1 MTTTVSSA
9 SLKRQNRATRLLIG
23 AAVCLVAAAV
33 AVFVALHFSSSRR
46 DTPVTQSVSFDRRD
60 DWTAFGGTWEA
71 VDGVMRNNSDE
82 RGAKLMTGSYEWK
95 NYSVEADVQLLGQYG
110 DAGLI
115 LRARNEE
122 EGVDAYNGYFAGLR
136 DLDDSVILGRAD
148 FGWREYRSVPVKPRV
163 NAQAWYHL
171 KFLAYECDFVVAATS
186 LSGETTTTAIRNHD
200 CLTSGRFGLKS
211 YATGALWR
219 NVQVRPASRADEVAM
234 IGPDAPPPAIARE
247 LTGGAASDSL
257 DRDLEAI
264 DREMK
269 NHRFDPHAVPIGNLR
284 LLPPDKP
291 AGVTVHGSVT
301 LTSPVLFIQ
310 DPGGGLAIVRT
321 DERLPLEIGDEVEAT
336 GDVAPGDFSSVL
348 KNASVRVLW
357 SNSPVP
363 PVSVTASQ
371 ATSGKYDAMFIEIEG
386 TLERKEQGP
395 NQSVIMTLA
404 SGSQKFRAVVS
415 GKGRASLPWML
426 EEKSRLL
433 LHGICVVD
441 PAYTQNKTP
450 FAVILPAIDDI
461 QVVQRPPWWSTGHI
475 VAAIVLLLLLV
486 LAAQGLHGRIER
498 MKLRAVYEE
507 RERLAHEMHDTLAQ
521 SFAGIGFQLQA
532 IHDEVG
538 NETELREHLDL
549 ATDLVRTSHE
559 EARRSISALRSDT
572 VVKRGLLQALDECA
586 SRIANGGPMEV
597 RVQSLGG
604 GDPRSIPPRVADA
617 LYRIGQEAIA
627 NAVRH
632 AEASKMVI
640 SLLYEASGWRLLIE
654 DDGRGFPLGEDA
666 AGFGIRGMGKRAES
680 IGATLD
686 IRSSPGKGTSVQVKV
701 PLAKRLLR
709 SSWREH
715 DRRMR

>member
-1 MTTTVSSA
+1 VKPSF
-9 SLKRQNRATRLLIG
+9 RGRRAFLLWG
-23 AAVCLVAAAV
+23 AALVVVAAV
-33 AVFVALHFSSSRR
+33 AFFMAFRSSSHR
-46 DTPVTQSVSFDRRD
+46 DLDSPHAVSFDRRD

-71 VDGVMRNNSDE
+71 ADGVMRNNSDE
-82 RGAKLMTGSYEWK
+82 RGAKLMNGSTDWK

-148 FGWREYRSVPVKPRV
+148 FGWREYRSVPVKPRI
-163 NAQAWYHL
+163 NAQTWYHL

-186 LSGETTTTAIRNHD
+186 LSGETTTAAVRNPS
-200 CLTSGRFGLKS
+200 CLPSGRFGLKS
-211 YATGALWR
+211 YSTGALWR
-219 NVQVRPASRADEVAM
+219 NVQVRPVSRADEVAM
-234 IGPDAPPPAIARE
+234 IGTDPPPPAIARDN
-247 LTGGAASDSL
+247 TGGATSDSL

-264 DREMK
+264 DRERK
-269 NHRFDPHAVPIGNLR
+269 NHRFDPHAIPIGNLR
-284 LLPPDKP
+284 MLAPDKP
-291 AGVTVHGSVT
+291 AKVTVHGIVT

-310 DPGGGLAIVRT
+310 DPGGGLAIVRS
-321 DERLPLEIGDEVEAT
+321 DESLPLEIGDEVEAT
-336 GDVAPGDFSSVL
+336 GDLAPGDFSSVL

-357 SNSPVP
+357 SHSPVP
-363 PVSVTASQ
+363 AISVTASQ

-386 TLERKEQGP
+386 MLEQKEQGP
-395 NQSVIMTLA
+395 DQSVIMTLA
-404 SGSQKFRAVVS
+404 NGSQNFRAIVS
-415 GKGRASLPWML
+415 GKGRASLPWTL
-426 EEKSRLL
+426 EEKSRLRL
-433 LHGICVVD
+433 QGICVVD
-441 PAYTQNKTP
+441 PAYTQNQTP

-461 QVVQRPPWWSTGHI
+461 QVVQRPPWWSTAHI
-475 VAAIVLLLLLV
+475 VIAIVLLLLMMLG
-486 LAAQGLHGRIER
+486 AQAIHGRIER

-538 NETELREHLDL
+538 NEAELREHLDL

-572 VVKRGLLQALDECA
+572 VEKLGLLQALDECA
-586 SRIANGGPMEV
+586 ARIANGGPMEV

-604 GDPRSIPPRVADA
+604 DPRSMPPRIADA

-632 AEASKMVI
+632 ANASKMEI
-640 SLLYEASGWRLLIE
+640 SLIYEASAWRLLIE
-654 DDGRGFPLGEDA
+654 DDGHGFPLGEDS

-686 IRSSPGKGTSVQVKV
+686 IHSSPGKGTSVQVRV
-701 PLAKRLLR
+701 PPAKGLIRYR
-709 SSWREH
+709 SREY
-715 DRRMR
+715 DRRMG

>member
-1 MTTTVSSA
+1 VKPSSRGLSTFLLWTAALVTV
-9 SLKRQNRATRLLIG
+9 
-23 AAVCLVAAAV
+23 AAV
-33 AVFVALHFSSSRR
+33 AFFLAVRSSSHR
-46 DTPVTQSVSFDRRD
+46 DLRSPHPVSFDRRD

-71 VDGVMRNNSDE
+71 ADGVMRNNSDE
-82 RGAKLMTGSYEWK
+82 RGAKLMNGSTNWK

-148 FGWREYRSVPVKPRV
+148 FGWREYRSVPVKPRI
-163 NAQAWYHL
+163 NAQTWYHL
-171 KFLAYECDFVVAATS
+171 KFLAYECDFVVAATA
-186 LSGETTTTAIRNHD
+186 LSGETTTAAVRNQN
-200 CLTSGRFGLKS
+200 CLPSGRFGLKS

-219 NVQVRPASRADEVAM
+219 NVQVRPVSRADEVAM
-234 IGPDAPPPAIARE
+234 IGTDPPPPAIARDS
-247 LTGGAASDSL
+247 TGGATSDSL

-264 DREMK
+264 DRERK
-269 NHRFDPHAVPIGNLR
+269 NHRFDPHAIPIGNLR
-284 LLPPDKP
+284 LLAPDKP
-291 AGVTVHGSVT
+291 VKVTVHGIVT

-310 DPGGGLAIVRT
+310 DPGGGLAIVRS
-321 DERLPLEIGDEVEAT
+321 DESLPLEIGDEVEAT
-336 GDVAPGDFSSVL
+336 GDLASGDFSSVL

-357 SNSPVP
+357 SHSPVP
-363 PVSVTASQ
+363 AVSVTASQ

-386 TLERKEQGP
+386 MLVQKERGP
-395 NQSVIMTLA
+395 DQSVIMTLA
-404 SGSQKFRAVVS
+404 NGSQNFRAIVS
-415 GKGRASLPWML
+415 GKGRASLPWTL
-426 EEKSRLL
+426 EEKSRLRL
-433 LHGICVVD
+433 QGICVVD
-441 PAYTQNKTP
+441 PAYTQNQTP

-461 QVVQRPPWWSTGHI
+461 QVVQRPPWWSTAHI
-475 VAAIVLLLLLV
+475 VAAIVLLLLMV
-486 LAAQGLHGRIER
+486 LGAQAIHARIER

-532 IHDEVG
+532 IQDEVG

-572 VVKRGLLQALDECA
+572 VEKLGLLQALEGCA
-586 SRIANGGPMEV
+586 ARIASGGSMKV

-604 GDPRSIPPRVADA
+604 GDPRSMTPRVADA

-632 AEASKMVI
+632 ADASKMDI
-640 SLLYEASGWRLLIE
+640 SLIYEASAWRLLME
-654 DDGRGFPLGEDA
+654 DDGQGFPLGEDS

-686 IRSSPGKGTSVQVKV
+686 IRSSPGQGTSVQVRV
-701 PLAKRLLR
+701 PQFKRLLR
-709 SSWREH
+709 YRSREY
-715 DRRMR
+715 DRRMG

>member
-1 MTTTVSSA
+1 MKPFFRGRSALLVWAAALVTV
-9 SLKRQNRATRLLIG
+9 
-23 AAVCLVAAAV
+23 AAV
-33 AVFVALHFSSSRR
+33 AFFLAVRSSSHR
-46 DTPVTQSVSFDRRD
+46 DLRSPHPVSFDRRD

-71 VDGVMRNNSDE
+71 ADGVMRNNSDE
-82 RGAKLMTGSYEWK
+82 RGAKLMNGSTNWK

-148 FGWREYRSVPVKPRV
+148 FGWREYRSVPVKPRI
-163 NAQAWYHL
+163 NAQTWYHL

-186 LSGETTTTAIRNHD
+186 LSGETTTAAVRNQN
-200 CLTSGRFGLKS
+200 CLPSGRFGLKS

-219 NVQVRPASRADEVAM
+219 NVQVRPVSRADEVAM
-234 IGPDAPPPAIARE
+234 IGTDPPPPAIARDN
-247 LTGGAASDSL
+247 TGGATSDSL

-264 DREMK
+264 DRERK
-269 NHRFDPHAVPIGNLR
+269 NHRFDPHAIPIGNLR
-284 LLPPDKP
+284 LLAPDKP
-291 AGVTVHGSVT
+291 VRVTVHGIVT

-310 DPGGGLAIVRT
+310 DPGGGLAIVRS
-321 DERLPLEIGDEVEAT
+321 DESLPLEIGDEVEAT
-336 GDVAPGDFSSVL
+336 GDLAPGDFSSFL

-357 SNSPVP
+357 SHSPVP
-363 PVSVTASQ
+363 AVSVTASQ

-386 TLERKEQGP
+386 TLVQKERGP
-395 NQSVIMTLA
+395 DQSVIMTLA
-404 SGSQKFRAVVS
+404 NGSQNFRAIVS
-415 GKGRASLPWML
+415 GKGRASLPWTR
-426 EEKSRLL
+426 EEKSRLRL
-433 LHGICVVD
+433 QGICVVD
-441 PAYTQNKTP
+441 PAYTQNQTP

-461 QVVQRPPWWSTGHI
+461 QVVQRPPWWSTAHI
-475 VAAIVLLLLLV
+475 VAAIVLLLLMV
-486 LAAQGLHGRIER
+486 LGAQAIHARIER

-532 IHDEVG
+532 IQDEVG

-572 VVKRGLLQALDECA
+572 VEKLGLLQALEGCA
-586 SRIANGGPMEV
+586 GRIANGGSMKV

-604 GDPRSIPPRVADA
+604 GDPRSMTPRVADA

-632 AEASKMVI
+632 ADASKMEI
-640 SLLYEASGWRLLIE
+640 SLIYEASAWRLLME
-654 DDGRGFPLGEDA
+654 DDGQGFPLGEDS

-686 IRSSPGKGTSVQVKV
+686 IRSSPGQGTSVQVRV
-701 PLAKRLLR
+701 PQFKRLLR
-709 SSWREH
+709 YRSREY
-715 DRRMR
+715 DRRMG

>member
-1 MTTTVSSA
+1 VKPSF
-9 SLKRQNRATRLLIG
+9 RGRRAFLLWG
-23 AAVCLVAAAV
+23 AALVVVAAV
-33 AVFVALHFSSSRR
+33 AFFVAFRSSSHR
-46 DTPVTQSVSFDRRD
+46 DLDSPHAVSFDRRD

-71 VDGVMRNNSDE
+71 ADGVMRNNSDE
-82 RGAKLMTGSYEWK
+82 RGAKLMNGSTDWK

-148 FGWREYRSVPVKPRV
+148 FGWREYRSVPVKPRI
-163 NAQAWYHL
+163 NAQTWYHL

-186 LSGETTTTAIRNHD
+186 LSGETTTAAVRNPS
-200 CLTSGRFGLKS
+200 CLPSGRFGLKS
-211 YATGALWR
+211 YSTGALWR
-219 NVQVRPASRADEVAM
+219 NVQVRPVSRADEVAM
-234 IGPDAPPPAIARE
+234 IGTDPPPPAIARDN
-247 LTGGAASDSL
+247 TGGATSDSL

-264 DREMK
+264 DRERK
-269 NHRFDPHAVPIGNLR
+269 NHRFDPHAIPIGNLR
-284 LLPPDKP
+284 MLAPDKP
-291 AGVTVHGSVT
+291 AKVTVHGIVT

-310 DPGGGLAIVRT
+310 DPGGGLAIVRS
-321 DERLPLEIGDEVEAT
+321 DESLPLEIGDEVEAT
-336 GDVAPGDFSSVL
+336 GDLAPGDFSSVL

-357 SNSPVP
+357 SHSPVP
-363 PVSVTASQ
+363 AISVTASQ

-386 TLERKEQGP
+386 MLEQKEQGP
-395 NQSVIMTLA
+395 DQSVIMTLA
-404 SGSQKFRAVVS
+404 NGSQNFRAIVS
-415 GKGRASLPWML
+415 GKGRASLPWTL
-426 EEKSRLL
+426 EEKSRLRL
-433 LHGICVVD
+433 QGICVVD
-441 PAYTQNKTP
+441 PAYTQNQTP

-461 QVVQRPPWWSTGHI
+461 QVVQRPPWWSTAHI
-475 VAAIVLLLLLV
+475 VIAIVLLLLMMLG
-486 LAAQGLHGRIER
+486 AQAIHGRIER

-538 NETELREHLDL
+538 NEAELREHLDL

-572 VVKRGLLQALDECA
+572 VEKLGVLQALDECA
-586 SRIANGGPMEV
+586 ARIANGGPMEV

-604 GDPRSIPPRVADA
+604 DPRSMPPRIADA

-632 AEASKMVI
+632 ANASKMEI
-640 SLLYEASGWRLLIE
+640 SLIYEASAWRLLIE
-654 DDGRGFPLGEDA
+654 DDGHGFPLGEDS

-686 IRSSPGKGTSVQVKV
+686 IHSSPGKGTSVQVRV
-701 PLAKRLLR
+701 PPAKGLIRYR
-709 SSWREH
+709 SREY
-715 DRRMR
+715 DRRMG

>member
-1 MTTTVSSA
+1 VKPSFTARSSF
-9 SLKRQNRATRLLIG
+9 LLW
-23 AAVCLVAAAV
+23 AAALVALAAV
-33 AVFVALHFSSSRR
+33 AFFFAFRSSSHH
-46 DTPVTQSVSFDRRD
+46 DLASPHTVSFDRRD

-71 VDGVMRNNSDE
+71 ADGVMRNNSDE
-82 RGAKLMTGSYEWK
+82 RGAKLMNGSTAWK

-163 NAQAWYHL
+163 NAQTWYHL

-186 LSGETTTTAIRNHD
+186 LSGETTTAAVRNQN
-200 CLTSGRFGLKS
+200 CLPSGRFGLKS

-219 NVQVRPASRADEVAM
+219 NVRVRPVSRADEVAM
-234 IGPDAPPPAIARE
+234 IGTDPPPRAIARDF
-247 LTGGAASDSL
+247 TGGATSDSL

-264 DREMK
+264 DRERK
-269 NHRFDPHAVPIGNLR
+269 NHRFDPHAIPIGNLR
-284 LLPPDKP
+284 LLAPDKP
-291 AGVTVHGSVT
+291 AKVTVHGIVT

-310 DPGGGLAIVRT
+310 DPGGGLAIVRS
-321 DERLPLEIGDEVEAT
+321 DERLPIEIGDEVEAT
-336 GDVAPGDFSSVL
+336 GDLAPGDFSSVL

-357 SNSPVP
+357 SHSPVP
-363 PVSVTASQ
+363 AVSVTASQ

-386 TLERKEQGP
+386 VLEHKEQGP
-395 NQSVIMTLA
+395 DQSVIMTLA
-404 SGSQKFRAVVS
+404 NGSQNFRAIVS
-415 GKGRASLPWML
+415 GKGRASLPWTL
-426 EEKSRLL
+426 EEKSGLRLQ
-433 LHGICVVD
+433 GICVVD
-441 PAYTQNKTP
+441 PAYTQNQTP

-461 QVVQRPPWWSTGHI
+461 QVVQRPPWWSTAHI
-475 VAAIVLLLLLV
+475 VVAIVLLLLMA
-486 LAAQGLHGRIER
+486 LAAQAIHGRIER

-538 NETELREHLDL
+538 NEAELREHLDL

-572 VVKRGLLQALDECA
+572 VEKLGLLHALDECA
-586 SRIANGGPMEV
+586 ARIANGGPMEV

-604 GDPRSIPPRVADA
+604 GDPRSMSPRIADA

-632 AEASKMVI
+632 ADASKMVI
-640 SLLYEASGWRLLIE
+640 SLIHEASAWRLLIE
-654 DDGRGFPLGEDA
+654 DDGQGFPLGEDS

-686 IRSSPGKGTSVQVKV
+686 IQSSPGKGTSVQVRV
-701 PLAKRLLR
+701 PPTKRLIRYR
-709 SSWREH
+709 SIEY
-715 DRRMR
+715 DRRMG

>member
-1 MTTTVSSA
+1 V
-9 SLKRQNRATRLLIG
+9 RLSFRGRGILFWG
-23 AAVCLVAAAV
+23 AALLAIAAV
-33 AVFVALHFSSSRR
+33 AFFLAFRSSSHR
-46 DTPVTQSVSFDRRD
+46 DLASPHAVSFDRRD

-82 RGAKLMTGSYEWK
+82 RGAKLMNGSTNWK

-148 FGWREYRSVPVKPRV
+148 FGWREYRSVPVKPRI
-163 NAQAWYHL
+163 NAQTWYHL

-186 LSGETTTTAIRNHD
+186 LSGETTTAAVQDQN
-200 CLTSGRFGLKS
+200 CLPSGRFGLKS

-219 NVQVRPASRADEVAM
+219 NVQVRPVSRADEVAM
-234 IGPDAPPPAIARE
+234 IGTNPPPPAMARDN
-247 LTGGAASDSL
+247 TGGATSDSL

-264 DREMK
+264 DRERK
-269 NHRFDPHAVPIGNLR
+269 NHRFDPHAIPIGNLR
-284 LLPPDKP
+284 MLAPDKP
-291 AGVTVHGSVT
+291 AKVTVHGIVT

-310 DPGGGLAIVRT
+310 DPGGGLAIERS
-321 DERLPLEIGDEVEAT
+321 DQRLPLEIGDEVEAT
-336 GDVAPGDFSSVL
+336 GDLAPGDFSSVL
-348 KNASVRVLW
+348 KNASVRVMW
-357 SNSPVP
+357 SHSPVP
-363 PVSVTASQ
+363 AVSVTASQ

-386 TLERKEQGP
+386 TLEQKERGP
-395 NQSVIMTLA
+395 DQSVIMTLA
-404 SGSQKFRAVVS
+404 NGSQNFRAIVS
-415 GKGRASLPWML
+415 GKGRASLPWTL
-426 EEKSRLL
+426 EEKSRLRL
-433 LHGICVVD
+433 QGICVVD
-441 PAYTQNKTP
+441 PAYTQNQTP

-461 QVVQRPPWWSTGHI
+461 QVVQRPPWWSTAHI
-475 VAAIVLLLLLV
+475 MVAIVLLLLMV
-486 LAAQGLHGRIER
+486 LGAQAIHARIER

-532 IHDEVG
+532 IQDEVG

-572 VVKRGLLQALDECA
+572 VEKLGLLQALEGCA
-586 SRIANGGPMEV
+586 ARIANGGPMKV

-604 GDPRSIPPRVADA
+604 GDPRSITPRIADA

-632 AEASKMVI
+632 ADASKMEI
-640 SLLYEASGWRLLIE
+640 SLIYEASAWRLLIE
-654 DDGRGFPLGEDA
+654 DDGRGFPSGEDSA
-666 AGFGIRGMGKRAES
+666 SFGIRGMGKRAES

-686 IRSSPGKGTSVQVKV
+686 IRSSPGKGTSVQVRV
-701 PLAKRLLR
+701 PQFKRLLR
-709 SSWREH
+709 YRSREY
-715 DRRMR
+715 DRRMG